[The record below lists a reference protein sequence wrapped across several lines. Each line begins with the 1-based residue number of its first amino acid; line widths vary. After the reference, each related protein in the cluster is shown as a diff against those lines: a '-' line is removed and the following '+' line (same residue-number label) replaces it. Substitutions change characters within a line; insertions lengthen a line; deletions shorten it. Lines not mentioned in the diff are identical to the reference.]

1 MSARLSARGR
11 GGEAPK
17 LISRHSA
24 IMKLY
29 AVCTLHKTGWGT
41 RSGIAD
47 RGSPGREVP
56 PHGRLPFTLAAA
68 MATAAQEKADFDAA
82 KEQRVPPRVTDFN
95 DAMRYDPPDRNDD
108 PDTMRGGYR
117 DRYD

>member
-1 MSARLSARGR
+1 
-11 GGEAPK
+11 
-17 LISRHSA
+17 
-24 IMKLY
+24 
-29 AVCTLHKTGWGT
+29 
-41 RSGIAD
+41 
-47 RGSPGREVP
+47 
-56 PHGRLPFTLAAA
+56 

-95 DAMRYDPPDRNDD
+95 DGMRYDPPDRNDD